1 MPQGQLILLSLVLLL
16 WASPAAA
23 EQQPDYTLEI
33 SNSEQQLL
41 IRFPVHQGRWCMHWQ
56 HSVTGIAVQDCY
68 RTENQQLLLD
78 HSWQPDFAAGLGH
91 FEGRGTLSSHPEGG
105 YLIKN
110 INEPVT
116 DNRFW
121 MRAGAE
127 NVAHTLV
134 SADQRLNLSK
144 LAAGQRLQIH
154 LVIHDQTDTK
164 NP

>member
-1 MPQGQLILLSLVLLL
+1 MSQGQLVTLSLALLL
-16 WASPAAA
+16 QVVPAAA

-41 IRFPVHQGRWCMHWQ
+41 TRFPVHQGRWCMHWQ

-91 FEGRGTLSSHPEGG
+91 FEGRGTLSSHPQGG
-105 YLIKN
+105 YLIKD
-110 INEPVT
+110 INEPVAE
-116 DNRFW
+116 NRFW

-127 NVAHTLV
+127 NVGHTLV
-134 SADQRLNLSK
+134 SADKRLNLSK
-144 LAAGQRLQIH
+144 LAAGQRLQLH
-154 LVIHDQTDTK
+154 LVINAQPE
-164 NP
+164 N

>member
-1 MPQGQLILLSLVLLL
+1 MSQGQLTLLSLVLLL
-16 WASPAAA
+16 SVFPAAA

-41 IRFPVHQGRWCMHWQ
+41 AQFSVYQGRWCMHWN

-68 RTENQQLLLD
+68 RTEHQQLILD

-91 FEGRGTLSSHPEGG
+91 FEGRGTLTSHPQGG
-105 YLIKN
+105 YLIEN
-110 INEPVT
+110 INEPVA

-121 MRAGAE
+121 IRAGAE
-127 NVAHTLV
+127 NVSHTLV
-134 SADQRLNLSK
+134 SADQRLNLSQ

-154 LVIHDQTDTK
+154 LVTNVQPD
-164 NP
+164 N

>member
-1 MPQGQLILLSLVLLL
+1 MPQGQLRLLSLALLL

-23 EQQPDYTLEI
+23 EQPDYTLEI

-41 IRFPVHQGRWCMHWQ
+41 ARFPAHQGRWCMHWQ

-91 FEGRGTLSSHPEGG
+91 FEGRGTLTSHPQGG
-105 YLIKN
+105 YLITD
-110 INEPVT
+110 INEPVA

-121 MRAGAE
+121 MRAGTE
-127 NVAHTLV
+127 NVGHTLV
-134 SADQRLNLSK
+134 SADKRLNLSQ
-144 LAAGQRLQIH
+144 LAAGQRLQLQ
-154 LVIHDQTDTK
+154 LVINAQHE
-164 NP
+164 N